1 MPIAGIARSEQKH
14 IKIFGSVDASNRH
27 PTAGGLSLEEMADRR
42 LQLPAPLAYALRWL
56 VPCLCV
62 ALVSGL
68 SSGLFLW
75 ALEWTTF
82 AHTSHPWL
90 LWLLPIAGL
99 VSGLVY
105 HTFGGTSDAGNNL
118 ILTQVREA
126 NAPVPLRMAPLVLGG
141 TLLTHL
147 FGGSAGREGTAVQMA
162 GSLADQFSRPLR
174 LTPHERRVLLRSAIA
189 GGFAAVF
196 GTPLAG
202 TLFALEV
209 VVAGSFSLSTL
220 LPCLTTALMAHQVV
234 EFLPIHHSQYAA
246 GVAPSGLW
254 PLAASALLG
263 VAAGLLARLF
273 AGSARTIAHT
283 LRQHV
288 SWPPL
293 RPFLGGVVVA
303 VLGSLFG
310 SRFLGLGLPEIAS
323 SFTAAAGPLEA
334 IAKLLLTVLT
344 VGSGFKGGEV
354 TPLFYIGS
362 HLGSSLAPL
371 LHLPIASLAAVG
383 FVAVFA
389 GATNTPLACTVMA
402 MELFGSSFGPMA
414 AVACLA
420 SWLASGPVGIY
431 SAQTHAFRKGTS
443 PSAARDDFL

>member
-1 MPIAGIARSEQKH
+1 
-14 IKIFGSVDASNRH
+14 
-27 PTAGGLSLEEMADRR
+27 MATRP
-42 LQLPAPLAYALRWL
+42 LQLPAPLAYALRWS

-68 SSGLFLW
+68 SSGFFLW
-75 ALEWTTF
+75 ALEWTTS
-82 AHTSHPWL
+82 AHKSHPWL
-90 LWLLPIAGL
+90 LWLLPLAGL
-99 VSGLVY
+99 GSGLVY
-105 HTFGGTSDAGNNL
+105 HTFGGTAESGNNL
-118 ILTQVREA
+118 ILTQVRES

-162 GSLADQFSRPLR
+162 GSLADRFTRPLR
-174 LTPHERRVLLRSAIA
+174 LTPHERKVLLRAAIA

-220 LPCLTTALMAHQVV
+220 LPCLATALLADQVV
-234 EFLPIHHSQYAA
+234 ALLPIHHSQYAA
-246 GVAPSGLW
+246 GMAPSGLW

-263 VAAGLLARLF
+263 LGAGFLARLF
-273 AGSARTIAHT
+273 AGSARTIART
-283 LRQHV
+283 LRQRI

-293 RPFLGGVVVA
+293 RPFIGGVVVA
-303 VLGSLFG
+303 LLGSVLG

-323 SFTAAAGPLEA
+323 SFDVAAGPFDAL
-334 IAKLLLTVLT
+334 AKLLMTVLT

-371 LHLPIASLAAVG
+371 LHLPVASLAAVG

-389 GATNTPLACTVMA
+389 GATNTPLACTIMA

-420 SWLASGPVGIY
+420 SWLASGPHGIY
-431 SAQTHAFRKGTS
+431 SAQTHAFRKGAS
-443 PSAARDDFL
+443 PSAERDDFL